1 MKSDVVRVTNA
12 GKGIEEALEAAS
24 ASARYR
30 ELGKKEALH
39 LRLLAE
45 EMLGMVRQITGD
57 AEAEFWT
64 ESEGKSF
71 RLCLTAR
78 PIVTD
83 AMRKQL
89 IGTATSGKNEAAQG
103 FMGKIRDI
111 IDRAFLSDKL
121 GDLPDSYMRGVV
133 VTSDI
138 GADDLMT
145 YSLTANM
152 ISWSMRNYKAA
163 TEKERDDSEE
173 AQNEWD
179 ELEKSIVANI
189 ADEVKIA
196 ITGNDV
202 ELTVYKDFKN

>member
-1 MKSDVVRVTNA
+1 MKSDVIRVTNA

-64 ESEGKSF
+64 ES
-71 RLCLTAR
+71 
-78 PIVTD
+78 
-83 AMRKQL
+83 
-89 IGTATSGKNEAAQG
+89 
-103 FMGKIRDI
+103 
-111 IDRAFLSDKL
+111 
-121 GDLPDSYMRGVV
+121 
-133 VTSDI
+133 
-138 GADDLMT
+138 
-145 YSLTANM
+145 
-152 ISWSMRNYKAA
+152 
-163 TEKERDDSEE
+163 
-173 AQNEWD
+173 D